1 MRTKKKTPLRLRPLL
16 LALGLGLMAAAPPS
30 QAQLMDLL
38 KNLAPTS
45 AGVVKQS
52 EAAASAGPPDAAPV
66 QGKKAAE
73 IEAELAPDR
82 QCNRPQEKFNIA
94 EKLVEF
100 GGAEAALR
108 LQRLVESDYKYD
120 DIKPEDR
127 KLLRYLAQT
136 TVWVP
141 VWLESKLGAAFDLV
155 GARQGELT
163 PIEEQTFAEVRQR
176 AGKFYALTTD
186 FPGEINLSLNP
197 ELADGAFAKF
207 GGRVQISRNMLQL
220 MDDKRLG
227 ADFVLAHEMAHV
239 YKRHEIKRMQFQL
252 ISSRDGWELG
262 KKVLQRAQRGPSF
275 EPLRDGLF
283 MLSTVPQLIS
293 FVQSMQLRFSSE
305 QELEADACAAR
316 WLKASSEDPSKAW
329 VEFREA
335 FAQGS
340 GEQTYGQTHPPTSE
354 REANF
359 IRRVE
364 SKPGTP
370 KTTVATTTVAKKPK
384 AK

>member
-1 MRTKKKTPLRLRPLL
+1 MSNKQLCCAT
-16 LALGLGLMAAAPPS
+16 LGLLIS
-30 QAQLMDLL
+30 LSCQAQLIDLL
-38 KNLAPTS
+38 KSLAPTA
-45 AGVVKQS
+45 AGIVQKN
-52 EAAASAGPPDAAPV
+52 EDAASAALTGAATPGGP
-66 QGKKAAE
+66 QGKKAAD
-73 IEAELAPDR
+73 IETELAPDR
-82 QCNRPQEKFNIA
+82 QCNRPQEKFNIS
-94 EKLVEF
+94 EKLMEF
-100 GGAEAALR
+100 GGAEASLR

-120 DIKPEDR
+120 DIQPEDR

-141 VWLESKLGAAFDLV
+141 VWLESKLGAAFDLI
-155 GARQGELT
+155 GGRPGELT

-176 AGKFYALTTD
+176 AGKFHALTTD

-239 YKRHEIKRMQFQL
+239 YKRHEIKRLQYQL

-283 MLSTVPQLIS
+283 MLSTVPALIT
-293 FVQSMQLRFSSE
+293 FVQTMQLRFSSE

-316 WLKASSEDPSKAW
+316 WLKASAQDPSTAW
-329 VEFREA
+329 LEFRDA

-359 IRRVE
+359 IRKVE
-364 SKPGTP
+364 GKPAPSKSGGAKQAVVQTGAKPKPKPGP
-370 KTTVATTTVAKKPK
+370 
-384 AK
+384 

>member
-1 MRTKKKTPLRLRPLL
+1 MSRKQLCFA
-16 LALGLGLMAAAPPS
+16 ALGLLTSLAC
-30 QAQLMDLL
+30 QAQLIDLL
-38 KNLAPTS
+38 KSLAPTA
-45 AGVVKQS
+45 AGVVKQN
-52 EAAASAGPPDAAPV
+52 EAAASTALADAATPGRP
-66 QGKKAAE
+66 QGKTAAD
-73 IEAELAPDR
+73 IETELAPDR
-82 QCNRPQEKFNIA
+82 QCMRPQEKFNIS
-94 EKLVEF
+94 EKLIEF

-108 LQRLVESDYKYD
+108 LQRLVESEYKYD
-120 DIKPEDR
+120 DIQPEDR

-136 TVWVP
+136 TIWIP

-155 GARQGELT
+155 SGRQGELT

-176 AGKFYALTTD
+176 AGKFHALTTD
-186 FPGEINLSLNP
+186 FPGEINLGLNP

-227 ADFVLAHEMAHV
+227 ADFLLAHEMAHV
-239 YKRHEIKRMQFQL
+239 YKRHELKRLQFQL

-262 KKVLQRAQRGPSF
+262 KKVLQRAQRGASF

-283 MLSTVPQLIS
+283 MITTVPALIT

-316 WLKASSEDPSKAW
+316 WLKASSQDPSKAW
-329 VEFREA
+329 LEFRDS

-340 GEQTYGQTHPPTSE
+340 GEHTYGQTHPPTSE

-359 IRRVE
+359 IRKVE
-364 SKPGTP
+364 GKPAPAKGGGAKQAVTRPGSKP
-370 KTTVATTTVAKKPK
+370 KPK
-384 AK
+384 PGP